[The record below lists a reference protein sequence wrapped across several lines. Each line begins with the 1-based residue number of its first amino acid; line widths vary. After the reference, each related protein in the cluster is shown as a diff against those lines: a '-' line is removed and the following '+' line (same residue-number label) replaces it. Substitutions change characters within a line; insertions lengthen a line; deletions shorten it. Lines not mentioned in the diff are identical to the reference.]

1 MTCECMRWYAQI
13 DDAFEKV
20 RRLNDFGRILGHE
33 AVRSLFQQA
42 VLVMKSSVPFTRPSF
57 YLMTGGGPPAI
68 HRGGDGR
75 FSGLERVASR
85 SVASANVMIW
95 SQASASASASA
106 SDDSLH
112 CEDSGGVLGA
122 HGVTYAAMGANSTLY
137 SISYT
142 RTGPAVTEE
151 ERSAVAWKL
160 RYLNDLIRRYC
171 EALNL
176 FECGASA
183 LTEREIE
190 ILRWTAD
197 GKCTN
202 DVALILGISGHTVNY
217 HLKQISKKMNCST
230 KLQAATYAAAIN
242 II

>member
-1 MTCECMRWYAQI
+1 MSWYAQI
-13 DDAFEKV
+13 DDAFDKV
-20 RRLNDFGRILGHE
+20 RGVSDFGRILGQE
-33 AVRSLFQQA
+33 SVRSFFQQA

-57 YLMTGGGPPAI
+57 YLITGGGAATI
-68 HRGGDGR
+68 HQGGDGR

-95 SQASASASASA
+95 SQASV

-112 CEDSGGVLGA
+112 REGFGGLLGA

-142 RTGPAVTEE
+142 RAGPAVTEE

-160 RYLNDLIRRYC
+160 RYLNDLVRRYC
-171 EALNL
+171 EALNI
-176 FECGASA
+176 FDCGASA
-183 LTEREIE
+183 LTEREVE

-230 KLQAATYAAAIN
+230 KLQAATYAAAVN

>member
-13 DDAFEKV
+13 DDAFDNV
-20 RRLNDFGRILGHE
+20 RGLNDVGRILGQE
-33 AVRSLFQQA
+33 SVRSLFQQA

-68 HRGGDGR
+68 HQGGDGR
-75 FSGLERVASR
+75 FSGLERVARR

-95 SQASASASASA
+95 SQASASE
-106 SDDSLH
+106 DSLH
-112 CEDSGGVLGA
+112 CEDAGGVLGA
-122 HGVTYAAMGANSTLY
+122 HGVTYAAMGANRTLY

-160 RYLNDLIRRYC
+160 RYLNALVRRYC
-171 EALNL
+171 EALNI
-176 FECGASA
+176 FECGASG

-242 II
+242 MI